1 MGQARI
7 DPNEQLHGGDA
18 NPRFGAR
25 YRSLEIL
32 CQAAVPIEPGEGSVR
47 RPIGDAVDQACE
59 IRRVV
64 VAKDV
69 LFGAA
74 VADAGDHRGMVE
86 GIRKHHHDYHFARQ
100 GGQGGVV
107 GDVARSENQ
116 RRLAPVE
123 ISELALEQQVGW
135 RKAGCRPSR

>member
-1 MGQARI
+1 MEARI

-47 RPIGDAVDQACE
+47 RPIGDAVEQACE

-123 ISELALEQQVGW
+123 ISELALEHQVG
-135 RKAGCRPSR
+135 

>member
-47 RPIGDAVDQACE
+47 RPIGDAVEQACE

-69 LFGAA
+69 LFLRRPTASY
-74 VADAGDHRGMVE
+74 AGSE
-86 GIRKHHHDYHFARQ
+86 SRK
-100 GGQGGVV
+100 
-107 GDVARSENQ
+107 
-116 RRLAPVE
+116 
-123 ISELALEQQVGW
+123 
-135 RKAGCRPSR
+135 PSRSWASPSSVGYHAAGTFQLQRKTRRDRMLGKLKDIKAELRRRIHQPIPEQGR